1 MLHINGQEVQAAGK
15 TLMEYLHAHG
25 YDPQRLAVERNGDIV
40 PKRYYEATVLQDGD
54 SVEIVT
60 FVGGG

>member
-1 MLHINGQEVQAAGK
+1 MLHINGQEVQADCK
-15 TLMEYLHAHG
+15 TLLEYLNAHG